1 MANETN
7 PLRNLQ
13 LPAHLCEAA
22 ERLIAGTRFKT
33 VEQFLAFVLEE
44 LTSVDGAPLDEQE
57 RKAIEERLRDL
68 GYL

>member
-1 MANETN
+1 MENEPN
-7 PLRNLQ
+7 SHRDVR
-13 LPAHLCEAA
+13 LPVHLYENA

-33 VEQFLAFVLEE
+33 VEEFLAFVVRE
-44 LTSVDGAPLDEQE
+44 LTSADNAQFDERE